1 LSCEYWE
8 YFNGE
13 GQLSCQSF
21 ANKPGYGI
29 PLDASG
35 INMLTNRKNGKFEIE
50 EIEVWELT

>member
-1 LSCEYWE
+1 LDCI
-8 YFNGE
+8 
-13 GQLSCQSF
+13 SF

-29 PLDASG
+29 PLDDDG

>member
-1 LSCEYWE
+1 M
-8 YFNGE
+8 
-13 GQLSCQSF
+13 SCQSF
-21 ANKPGYGI
+21 TNKPGYGI